1 MFAFISSIGAFEL
14 LLIGVLVL
22 IFIGPKRLPQLA
34 QTVGRGMR
42 DFKTATNDIQR
53 EVYRAKEELIQLAQD
68 GIEDELD
75 EMGVRRGEEDKRV
88 SGGLGVTSKPPAEGP
103 IKTRTRN
110 RETPEGTVAGNR
122 AYPSMANNNTPS
134 HDPSTPETEVE
145 NPSGS
150 TEDSAA

>member
-75 EMGVRRGEEDKRV
+75 EMGVKRGDEEKKI
-88 SGGLGVTSKPPAEGP
+88 SGGLGVSSKPPAEGP

-110 RETPEGTVAGNR
+110 RDTPEGAMAGNR
-122 AYPSMANNNTPS
+122 AYPSMATNHET
-134 HDPSTPETEVE
+134 DPDQPTPETDAG
-145 NPSGS
+145 NPAGS

>member
-34 QTVGRGMR
+34 QTVGKGMR
-42 DFKTATNDIQR
+42 EFKTATNEIQR

-75 EMGVRRGEEDKRV
+75 EMGVKRGDEEKKI
-88 SGGLGVTSKPPAEGP
+88 SGGLGVSSKPPAEGP

-110 RETPEGTVAGNR
+110 RDTPEGAMAGNR
-122 AYPSMANNNTPS
+122 AYPSMAPKKEDGSPQPEEPAEVDNTP
-134 HDPSTPETEVE
+134 
-145 NPSGS
+145 GS